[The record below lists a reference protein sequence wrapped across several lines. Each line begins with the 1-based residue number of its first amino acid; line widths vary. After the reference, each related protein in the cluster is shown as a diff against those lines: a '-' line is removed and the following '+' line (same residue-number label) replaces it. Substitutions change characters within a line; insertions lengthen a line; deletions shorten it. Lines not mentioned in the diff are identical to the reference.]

1 MVKFARM
8 PADPHLFEQASEKAE
23 ELVSGTIPREDGDLP
38 GNQKE
43 GGRK

>member
-23 ELVSGTIPREDGDLP
+23 ELVSGTIPREDDLT
-38 GNQKE
+38 NDRK